1 MKIAWCITG
10 AEMFLNEVIELIRKI
25 DKEKV
30 EIFLSKSAMEIL
42 ARYKILEKLEGYKI
56 NNEGN
61 TSIFVITKLFS
72 GRFDK
77 IVIAPCSTNTIAKMV
92 HGISDTLVTN
102 IFSQG
107 GKLRIPIYV
116 LPSDNQEFIE
126 FSTISGKK
134 HLLFMR
140 EIDKENLKKLAKF
153 EGVKIFN
160 NVREL
165 EAALFDQG

>member
-42 ARYKILEKLEGYKI
+42 TRYKILEKLEGYKI
-56 NNEGN
+56 NDEGN

-92 HGISDTLVTN
+92 YGISDTLVTN

-107 GKLRIPIYV
+107 GKLRIPIYI